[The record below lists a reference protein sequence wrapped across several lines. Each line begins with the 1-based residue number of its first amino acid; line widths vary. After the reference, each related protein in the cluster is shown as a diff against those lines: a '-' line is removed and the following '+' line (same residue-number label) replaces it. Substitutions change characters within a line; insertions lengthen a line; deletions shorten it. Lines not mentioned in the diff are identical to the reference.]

1 MASFNRLPSEWF
13 DLTTFPPDQVTQEL
27 ARIWRQIPLKPRSTH
42 FNLNPTQ
49 SRLNDFNCLYFP
61 TGFVTTF
68 RSEHIR
74 CMTLGQYI
82 AIQFDVFVRKILK
95 ESARGR
101 RWIRR
106 RRRLACD
113 LRYTDEHKAN
123 LRAELKQWQTVYHEC
138 TNNINSPVDDAT
150 WVAPHCASEGSK
162 ELLVRMGYEFLRGSI
177 CMYGRICSIEDDE
190 GVEIR
195 RSWMESRRG
204 GWHALDTYERERDW
218 ADSDGE
224 LEED

>member
-1 MASFNRLPSEWF
+1 
-13 DLTTFPPDQVTQEL
+13 
-27 ARIWRQIPLKPRSTH
+27 
-42 FNLNPTQ
+42 
-49 SRLNDFNCLYFP
+49 
-61 TGFVTTF
+61 
-68 RSEHIR
+68 
-74 CMTLGQYI
+74 MTLGQYI